1 MWQKKKEKVVE
12 QEDKPAKGKI
22 LRSPFKMTETTI
34 ISDKSHFQ
42 GNIETEGILIIHG
55 SVTGIIRCSS
65 LEILKD
71 GHVDA
76 NVKAENVSVA
86 GKFEGEM
93 ICDGRL
99 SVLSTGTVIGEISY
113 GKLSIET
120 GGQLDGNLVKSKS
133 EDGRVLPLLPGINQS
148 K

>member
-1 MWQKKKEKVVE
+1 MEATLLTFGV
-12 QEDKPAKGKI
+12 I
-22 LRSPFKMTETTI
+22 LMLV
-34 ISDKSHFQ
+34 
-42 GNIETEGILIIHG
+42 GLIG
-55 SVTGIIRCSS
+55 R
-65 LEILKD
+65 
-71 GHVDA
+71 VDA

-86 GKFEGEM
+86 GRFEGEM